1 MAENLLL
8 VEGNNDKFAISHLC
22 QHHGILKIEPE
33 TELERNILRLAIGET
48 VVTVHS
54 PKESGA
60 SEDSEA
66 QLLTILENYLKKF
79 NPDSSPQTIGVVIDV
94 DENLQNRWA
103 EIGRVLAKAREP
115 YTIPSQ
121 PAAEGTIIASV
132 SKKTPRLGFW
142 LMPNNQSIGKLE
154 DFLYNL
160 IPSND
165 PLNKAVEHSLQYIE
179 QNQWQKYPQ
188 KDRIKAYI
196 HTWLAWQKEPGTPIG
211 QAIGRKY
218 LTPNTPTAGQFTDW
232 LKNLF
237 S

>member
-1 MAENLLL
+1 MAKNLLL

-22 QHHGILKIEPE
+22 RHHGILKIEPE
-33 TELERNILRLAIGET
+33 TELEKNILRLAIGEA
-48 VVTVHS
+48 VVTVRS
-54 PKESGA
+54 PQESGA
-60 SEDSEA
+60 SEDGEA
-66 QLLTILENYLKKF
+66 QLLAMLENYLTKF

-94 DENLQNRWA
+94 DANLQNRWKQIC
-103 EIGRVLAKAREP
+103 ETLKKVEQP
-115 YTIPSQ
+115 YNIPLQ
-121 PAAEGTIIASV
+121 PAAEGTIISSV

-160 IPSND
+160 IPSDD
-165 PLNKAVEHSLQYIE
+165 PLNKAVEDSLQYIE
-179 QNQWQKYPQ
+179 KNQWQKYPQ

-218 LTPNTPTAGQFTDW
+218 LTPNTPTAGQFAHW
-232 LKNLF
+232 LINLF